1 MNKVVKYSI
10 ISVVLLVIVFV
21 VVYVCKF
28 RVGNSNYKDIT
39 INKVS
44 VGSSI
49 VIDGYY
55 KDSSIAYRDYKYTL
69 VGRELYVEV
78 KNVLV
83 SSKYNS
89 GSFSIIIPLN
99 ESEVDNIHLTDGK
112 TTKVI
117 YSKEG

>member
-1 MNKVVKYSI
+1 MNKVIKYSI
-10 ISVVLLVIVFV
+10 ISVVFLVIVFV

-28 RVGNSNYKDIT
+28 RVGSSNYEDIA

-49 VIDGYY
+49 NIDGYFRDSKLAY
-55 KDSSIAYRDYKYTL
+55 KEYKYTL

-83 SSKYNS
+83 SSKYSS
-89 GSFSIIIPLN
+89 GTFSISIPLN